1 MIGFASPQLKAY
13 LRQANVCAIL
23 LTKLDFASG
32 YVCVHSGVGTIEY
45 AGNSYLG
52 VGGLGKVGAV
62 TQNGKVQPNKL
73 RLTLSGIPPALLATA
88 MTEQYQNRLGKLI
101 LAALDEQTAGVI
113 AADVL
118 FAGRM
123 DVMTL
128 RDGSSA
134 NLQLDINS
142 RGVDWKNARNGRY
155 THADQLA
162 RHPDDNFFEFVAQT
176 TERELQ
182 WGVPGG
188 SAKLT
193 SGGGRGGSGSQSTGR
208 RQMK

>member
-1 MIGFASPQLKAY
+1 MIGFATPQLKAY

-23 LTKLDFASG
+23 LTKLDFSSG
-32 YVCVHSGVGTIEY
+32 NVCVHSGVGTISHE
-45 AGNSYLG
+45 GHSYLG
-52 VGGLGKVGAV
+52 VGVLGKVGAV

-73 RLTLSGIPPALLATA
+73 RLTLSGIPPTLLATA
-88 MTEQYQNRLGKLI
+88 LTEQYQNRLGQVL
-101 LAALDEQTAGVI
+101 LAAFDEQTASVI

-128 RDGSSA
+128 RDGQSA
-134 NLQLDINS
+134 SLQLDLNS

-162 RHPDDNFFEFVAQT
+162 RHANDDFFEFVAQT

-188 SAKLT
+188 SSKL
-193 SGGGRGGSGSQSTGR
+193 SGGGGRGGSGSQTTGR
-208 RQMK
+208 RQQK

>member
-1 MIGFASPQLKAY
+1 MIGFATPQLKAY
-13 LRQANVCAIL
+13 LRQSNVCAIL

-32 YVCVHSGVGTIEY
+32 LVCVHSGVGTIAY
-45 AGNSYLG
+45 DADSYLG
-52 VGGLGKVGAV
+52 VGVLGKIGAV

-73 RLTLSGIPPALLATA
+73 RLTLSGIPPALVSTA
-88 MTEQYQNRLGKLI
+88 LTEQYQNRPGQIL
-101 LAALDEQTAGVI
+101 LAAFDEQTGTVL

-118 FAGRM
+118 FSGRM

-134 NLQLDINS
+134 SLQLDLNS
-142 RGVDWKNARNGRY
+142 RGVDWKRARNGRY
-155 THADQLA
+155 THADQQA
-162 RHPDDNFFEFVAQT
+162 RHPGDNFFEFVAQT

-188 SAKLT
+188 SAKL
-193 SGGGRGGSGSQSTGR
+193 SGGGSRGGDGSNSTGR
-208 RQMK
+208 RSQK

>member
-88 MTEQYQNRLGKLI
+88 MTEQYQNRLGQLM

-134 NLQLDINS
+134 SLQLDINS

-162 RHPDDNFFEFVAQT
+162 RHSDDNFFEFVAQT

>member
-1 MIGFASPQLKAY
+1 MIGFATPELKTY
-13 LRQANVCAIL
+13 LRQKNVCAIL

-32 YVCVHSGVGTIEY
+32 FVCVHSSVGTIIHD
-45 AGNSYLG
+45 GDSYLG
-52 VGGLGKVGAV
+52 VGVLGKVGSV

-73 RLTLSGIPPALLATA
+73 RLTLSGIPPALLSTA
-88 MTEQYQNRLGKLI
+88 LTEQYQNRLGQIL
-101 LAALDEQTAGVI
+101 LAALDEQSGTVI

-134 NLQLDINS
+134 NLQLDLNS

-155 THADQLA
+155 THADHLA
-162 RHPDDNFFEFVAQT
+162 RHPGDNFFEFVSQT

-188 SAKLT
+188 SAKLSGG
-193 SGGGRGGSGSQSTGR
+193 SGGGGSRSTGR
-208 RQMK
+208 RVQK